1 MEFSPQFVWALPALL
16 FVSVI
21 LWAIY
26 WDYRKKRLAYDERR
40 LMIERGMT
48 PPPTFSPWG
57 GWPAV
62 KQHEQQLM
70 YEERRLRIEKGLDV
84 PPLPQPRPRTADDY
98 LRLGTIMLCVGVGGG
113 IAYVFLGRISL
124 YEAEQAR
131 AWAAGMSPILMVL
144 GAGLIMYSRAAT
156 RRGRGAVSDR

>member
-1 MEFSPQFVWALPALL
+1 MEFSPQFVWALPAVL

-26 WDYRKKRLAYDERR
+26 WDYRKKRLVYDERR
-40 LMIERGMT
+40 LMIERGIT
-48 PPPTFSPWG
+48 PPVKFSPWG

-84 PPLPQPRPRTADDY
+84 PPLPQPRPWTADDY
-98 LRLGTIMLCVGVGGG
+98 LRWGTIMSCIGVGAA
-113 IAYVFLGRISL
+113 IAYVLLGRSTL
-124 YEAEQAR
+124 NEAEDAR
-131 AWAAGMSPILMVL
+131 AWAAGLSPILIVL

-156 RRGRGAVSDR
+156 RGGRGTAPDR